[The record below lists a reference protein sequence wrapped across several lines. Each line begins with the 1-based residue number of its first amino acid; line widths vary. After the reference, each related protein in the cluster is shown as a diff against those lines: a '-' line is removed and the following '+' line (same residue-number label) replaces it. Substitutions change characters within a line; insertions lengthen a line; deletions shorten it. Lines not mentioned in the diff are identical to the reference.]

1 MLSQSS
7 GTQYSYDPGKF
18 RECLA
23 EKPWHA
29 HGNLTPWIGHFYP
42 ELAKVGNLRSEVV
55 LENSNVEK
63 LASNLYLSV
72 HSLPQEGHDET
83 DDASAGEV

>member
-1 MLSQSS
+1 M
-7 GTQYSYDPGKF
+7 TTICRKSYKQPF
-18 RECLA
+18 
-23 EKPWHA
+23 P
-29 HGNLTPWIGHFYP
+29 
-42 ELAKVGNLRSEVV
+42 VV

>member
-1 MLSQSS
+1 MSDAALYHVIRWS
-7 GTQYSYDPGKF
+7 
-18 RECLA
+18 
-23 EKPWHA
+23 
-29 HGNLTPWIGHFYP
+29 
-42 ELAKVGNLRSEVV
+42 
-55 LENSNVEK
+55 VEK